1 MLKSTGSIPKNVYP
15 PPQKKKLNNYFKRIM
30 YHGVI
35 YLIMYNSYQL
45 HLYHVLYYF
54 TATEYQEFF
63 STQNIYEL

>member
-1 MLKSTGSIPKNVYP
+1 
-15 PPQKKKLNNYFKRIM
+15 M

>member
-15 PPQKKKLNNYFKRIM
+15 PKKKLNYYFKRIM

-54 TATEYQEFF
+54 TAAEYQEFF

>member
-1 MLKSTGSIPKNVYP
+1 
-15 PPQKKKLNNYFKRIM
+15 M

-54 TATEYQEFF
+54 TAAEYQEFF